1 MVLKQRH
8 SSASATMLQS
18 PPPSSGGGI
27 SRQQH
32 LAHLSRESSAVS
44 LPYGSA
50 LSPTSSAGAAGSS
63 MTSIGSSNNVVR
75 RSQSVSAASSSASAG
90 GVSASHLA
98 QHRPSHLM
106 MSPAPSS
113 GVGGSAYDH
122 RGSGSGGPLSPTFFG
137 TSTPTPKNSAG
148 GMKGKRR
155 SFWSS
160 FAGGS
165 SNNSNTLQGRR
176 LSSSPSKGPRRS
188 NASNP
193 TLRSTLLAVLY
204 VATILSCGYLTLVT
218 SRRLAAKEARLT
230 QMKNDYHILHHKV
243 RETQSALQTANQINH
258 DLEDKSKQ
266 LSRTNDNLQLELDR
280 MVLENSNKNKSGG
293 RSGGNGDGALDAISP
308 ALLGKDGDDETL
320 KGLQAE
326 EITQLL
332 IRRQDAMKGRIGTLQ
347 TKIQEISRRE
357 AEER

>member
-8 SSASATMLQS
+8 SSASATMMVQS
-18 PPPSSGGGI
+18 PPPSSGSGGI

-50 LSPTSSAGAAGSS
+50 LSPTSGAG
-63 MTSIGSSNNVVR
+63 GSSNNVVR
-75 RSQSVSAASSSASAG
+75 RSQSVSAAPSSAG
-90 GVSASHLA
+90 GVTGSTSQMA

-122 RGSGSGGPLSPTFFG
+122 RGSGGSSGPLSPTFFG

-148 GMKGKRR
+148 GRKGKRR

-160 FAGGS
+160 FANNNNN
-165 SNNSNTLQGRR
+165 NNSTSTLQGRR
-176 LSSSPSKGPRRS
+176 LSSSPSKGPRRHGSS
-188 NASNP
+188 NSSP
-193 TLRSTLLAVLY
+193 TLRSTLLTVLY

-218 SRRLAAKEARLT
+218 SRRLAAKQARLA
-230 QMKNDYHILHHKV
+230 QMKNDYHVLHHKV

-266 LSRTNDNLQLELDR
+266 LSRTNDSLQRELDR
-280 MVLENSNKNKSGG
+280 IMVENSNNKKSGG
-293 RSGGNGDGALDAISP
+293 GGGGRDGDGGLDAISP

-320 KGLQAE
+320 RGLQAE
-326 EITQLL
+326 EIAQLL

>member
-8 SSASATMLQS
+8 SSASATMMVQS
-18 PPPSSGGGI
+18 PPPSSGSGGI

-50 LSPTSSAGAAGSS
+50 LSPTSGAG
-63 MTSIGSSNNVVR
+63 GSSNNVVR
-75 RSQSVSAASSSASAG
+75 RSQSVSAAPSSAG
-90 GVSASHLA
+90 GVTGSTSQMA

-122 RGSGSGGPLSPTFFG
+122 RGSGGSSGPLSPTFFG

-148 GMKGKRR
+148 GRKGKRR

-160 FAGGS
+160 FANNNN
-165 SNNSNTLQGRR
+165 NNSTLQGRR
-176 LSSSPSKGPRRS
+176 LSSSPSKGPRRHGSS
-188 NASNP
+188 NSSP
-193 TLRSTLLAVLY
+193 TLRSTLLTVLY

-218 SRRLAAKEARLT
+218 SRRLAAKEARLA
-230 QMKNDYHILHHKV
+230 QMKNDYHVLHHKV

-266 LSRTNDNLQLELDR
+266 LSRTNDSLQRELDR
-280 MVLENSNKNKSGG
+280 IVVENSNNKKSGG
-293 RSGGNGDGALDAISP
+293 GGGGGGRDGDGGLDAISP

-320 KGLQAE
+320 RGLQAE